1 MFTGAEK
8 ILGALIVVLAA
19 VSIVIAFIPDGLLH
33 LV

>member
-8 ILGALIVVLAA
+8 ILGALIVVLAV